1 MNISNTCGIFQA
13 RCPISEW
20 SPLAGE
26 NATGYA
32 NVPQLWPTLNPI
44 QPDIKKTKQLG
55 LEMELESQNIQ
66 ETKLKAKC
74 ESVCACELMLHP
86 VQPPR
91 RLDSN
96 GRSNVE
102 TMTTA

>member
-1 MNISNTCGIFQA
+1 
-13 RCPISEW
+13 
-20 SPLAGE
+20 
-26 NATGYA
+26 
-32 NVPQLWPTLNPI
+32 
-44 QPDIKKTKQLG
+44 
-55 LEMELESQNIQ
+55 MELESQNIQ

-74 ESVCACELMLHP
+74 VSVCACELMLHP

-102 TMTTA
+102 TMTTAWCLGHKCFRSNAGSRRLMDTLHMELL